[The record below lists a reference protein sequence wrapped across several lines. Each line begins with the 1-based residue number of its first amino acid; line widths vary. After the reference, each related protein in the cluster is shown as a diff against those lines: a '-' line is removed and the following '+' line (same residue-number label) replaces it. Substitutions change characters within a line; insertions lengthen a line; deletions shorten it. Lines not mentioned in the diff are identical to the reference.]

1 MSMCALDPR
10 KRSTAVQVLRNNW
23 WTIDPRPTSNEDLP
37 RKSGGTKKMGDD
49 LTRRG
54 GELDEGLFKSAARQ
68 LDFGA
73 MK

>member
-1 MSMCALDPR
+1 
-10 KRSTAVQVLRNNW
+10 
-23 WTIDPRPTSNEDLP
+23 
-37 RKSGGTKKMGDD
+37 MGDD

>member
-1 MSMCALDPR
+1 MSMCTLDPR
-10 KRSTAVQVLRNNW
+10 KRSTAYQALQHSW
-23 WTIDPRPTSNEDLP
+23 WATEPSPTNKEDLP
-37 RKSGGTKKMGDD
+37 RKSGGAKKMGDD

-54 GELDEGLFKSAARQ
+54 GELDDQFKNTARQ